1 MNHEFLTKVL
11 SLTVPKDFIGEP
23 FCVSQD
29 FWYRKMLWMRW
40 RGGMEYHNFPSKFS
54 GLIVPEYLVEE
65 PFSVSL
71 FSGIEEFYASQGYV
85 TIF

>member
-1 MNHEFLTKVL
+1 MDEME
-11 SLTVPKDFIGEP
+11 G
-23 FCVSQD
+23 
-29 FWYRKMLWMRW
+29 
-40 RGGMEYHNFPSKFS
+40 GGMEYHNFPSKFS